1 MYVLIVICIKG
12 NRSSIN
18 LSFCY
23 AVRFMLPC
31 HLLSRF
37 PPPYALFFPAA
48 LFSSRSSALPNLL
61 AMSSIIPNGNK
72 KNGMYVPRPKTSW
85 KLVGRGKVGG
95 GEMMCWR
102 QGRRVVQTE
111 AE

>member
-1 MYVLIVICIKG
+1 MHKGEPAICL
-12 NRSSIN
+12 SVFLLCCEVHAAVPSI
-18 LSFCY
+18 
-23 AVRFMLPC
+23 LPP
-31 HLLSRF
+31 

-72 KNGMYVPRPKTSW
+72 KNGIYVPRPKTSW